1 MELLLP
7 PSVPVSPSSPDS
19 VPSASSPVEPKP
31 SESSDALEPS
41 SNLSIPLDV
50 PPELGIRAV
59 VPQVPTYLLLPNALF
74 HAGLVDM
81 ITQNKT
87 LEIMRNAF
95 HSSWKEN
102 EKTAFFLRAY
112 GGSHH
117 YASNLSAFEYGY
129 GAELDYNALEAGVL
143 LNEIE
148 SLYTRIFFGALGN
161 YGNLSLHPQDVEQSK
176 KSAFNKWSVAA
187 YGSLQHDRGFYIDGV
202 VSYGLFKGDVLTLSR
217 GKVVALKGKQFSGSL
232 TSGRTFATGYK
243 GVVFDPQIQV
253 VYQHLQFNQAFDV
266 DNLDVDLGKFH
277 Q

>member
-1 MELLLP
+1 
-7 PSVPVSPSSPDS
+7 PSV
-19 VPSASSPVEPKP
+19 PVEPKP
-31 SESSDALEPS
+31 SESSDPLDPS

-50 PPELGIRAV
+50 QSHLQIRAV

-81 ITQNKT
+81 TTQNKSFET
-87 LEIMRNAF
+87 IRNAF
-95 HSSWKEN
+95 HSSWKDDK
-102 EKTAFFLRAY
+102 KTAFFLRAY

-129 GAELDYNALEAGVL
+129 GAELDYNAFQAGVL

-148 SLYTRIFFGALGN
+148 SLYGRTFFGVLGN

-176 KSAFNKWSVAA
+176 KSAFDKWSVGA
-187 YGSLQHDRGFYIDGV
+187 YGNLQHDTGFYIDGV

-217 GKVVALKGKQFSGSL
+217 GKVVALKGKQFSSSL

-253 VYQHLQFNQAFDV
+253 VYQHLQFNQARDI
-266 DNLDVDLGKFH
+266 D
-277 Q
+277 